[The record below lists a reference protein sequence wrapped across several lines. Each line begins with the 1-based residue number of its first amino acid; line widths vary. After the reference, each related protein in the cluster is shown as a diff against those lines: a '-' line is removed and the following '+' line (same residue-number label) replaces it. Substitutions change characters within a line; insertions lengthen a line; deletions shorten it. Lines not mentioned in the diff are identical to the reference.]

1 MSDTTFKTA
10 EPISAPQA
18 EVKTVSKPEVNT
30 TPLVEKPFTLYQQE
44 NKLPLTADYFDV
56 KLTWDEANMVGD
68 IQAIENYMKQLVL
81 SGEVEDSSNKVRQK
95 MKQIE
100 KLANIDQLESTAQ
113 RIIRLS
119 EFVKYLQKIEGR
131 KNDIY

>member
-10 EPISAPQA
+10 EPAPAPQA
-18 EVKTVSKPEVNT
+18 EVKTASKPEVNT

-68 IQAIENYMKQLVL
+68 IQAIESYMKQLVL
-81 SGEVEDSSNKVRQK
+81 SGEVEDSISKVRQK

-119 EFVKYLQKIEGR
+119 EFVRYLQRIEGR
-131 KNDIY
+131 KNDIF